1 MSRFRRST
9 LERLINWWWDNERSY
24 SRDNSPQWKNTDL
37 PPCRGLLR
45 ASVGIS
51 RRKNR
56 AGETPFECL
65 TRELREELNIE
76 IKPLRE
82 YCRSVCG
89 ELSFVFIEAE
99 IISGEP
105 QLSVHEEMR
114 WVLPNELTAFEW
126 CPADRPVAE
135 EISKSTEHTNNPLR

>member
-1 MSRFRRST
+1 MREVTAAIIRRNGKI
-9 LERLINWWWDNERSY
+9 LI
-24 SRDNSPQWKNTDL
+24 
-37 PPCRGLLR
+37 CRR
-45 ASVGIS
+45 AEGSCAHLWEFPGG
-51 RRKNR
+51 KTEL
-56 AGETPFECL
+56 GETPFECL

-82 YCRSVCG
+82 YCRSVC
-89 ELSFVFIEAE
+89 
-99 IISGEP
+99 
-105 QLSVHEEMR
+105 VHEEMR

>member
-1 MSRFRRST
+1 MREVTAAIIRRNGKI
-9 LERLINWWWDNERSY
+9 LI
-24 SRDNSPQWKNTDL
+24 
-37 PPCRGLLR
+37 CRR
-45 ASVGIS
+45 AEGSCAHLWEFPGG
-51 RRKNR
+51 K
-56 AGETPFECL
+56 T
-65 TRELREELNIE
+65 EL
-76 IKPLRE
+76 
-82 YCRSVCG
+82 G
-89 ELSFVFIEAE
+89 VFIEAE

>member
-1 MSRFRRST
+1 MREVTAAIIRRNGKI
-9 LERLINWWWDNERSY
+9 LI
-24 SRDNSPQWKNTDL
+24 
-37 PPCRGLLR
+37 CRR
-45 ASVGIS
+45 AEGSCAHLWEFPGG
-51 RRKNR
+51 KTEP
-56 AGETPFECL
+56 GETPFECL

-82 YCRSVCG
+82 YFRSVYG

-105 QLSVHEEMR
+105 ELSVHEEMR
-114 WVLPNELTAFEW
+114 WVLTEELTGVEW

-135 EISKSTEHTNNPLR
+135 LLSADRS

>member
-1 MSRFRRST
+1 MKTIRVVAAVIRRENQIFATARGYGEFRG
-9 LERLINWWWDNERSY
+9 
-24 SRDNSPQWKNTDL
+24 QWEFPGGKTEL
-37 PPCRGLLR
+37 
-45 ASVGIS
+45 
-51 RRKNR
+51 
-56 AGETPFECL
+56 GETPFECL

>member
-1 MSRFRRST
+1 MREVTAAIIRRNGKI
-9 LERLINWWWDNERSY
+9 LI
-24 SRDNSPQWKNTDL
+24 
-37 PPCRGLLR
+37 CRR
-45 ASVGIS
+45 AEGSCAHLWEFPGG
-51 RRKNR
+51 KTEL
-56 AGETPFECL
+56 GETPFECL

-105 QLSVHEEMR
+105 QLSVHEKMR
-114 WVLPNELTAFEW
+114 WVSPGELTAFEW
-126 CPADRPVAE
+126 WPADRTVAE
-135 EISKSTEHTNNPLR
+135 MLSANCS

>member
-1 MSRFRRST
+1 MREVTAAIIRRNGKI
-9 LERLINWWWDNERSY
+9 LI
-24 SRDNSPQWKNTDL
+24 
-37 PPCRGLLR
+37 CRR
-45 ASVGIS
+45 AEGSCAHLWEFPGG
-51 RRKNR
+51 KTEL
-56 AGETPFECL
+56 GETPFECL

-114 WVLPNELTAFEW
+114 WVLPNELRRI
-126 CPADRPVAE
+126 DRW
-135 EISKSTEHTNNPLR
+135 LRRSRKAQSIQIIPFARRRGLLYTMLT

>member
-1 MSRFRRST
+1 MRKVTAAIIRRNG
-9 LERLINWWWDNERSY
+9 EILI
-24 SRDNSPQWKNTDL
+24 
-37 PPCRGLLR
+37 CRR
-45 ASVGIS
+45 AEGSCAHLWEFPGG
-51 RRKNR
+51 KTEP
-56 AGETPFECL
+56 GETPFECL

-82 YCRSVCG
+82 YFRSVYG

-114 WVLPNELTAFEW
+114 WVSPEELTAFEW
-126 CPADRPVAE
+126 CPADRAVAE
-135 EISKSTEHTNNPLR
+135 LLSADCS

>member
-1 MSRFRRST
+1 MREVTAAIIRRNGKI
-9 LERLINWWWDNERSY
+9 LICRRAEGSCAHLWE
-24 SRDNSPQWKNTDL
+24 L
-37 PPCRGLLR
+37 PG
-45 ASVGIS
+45 G
-51 RRKNR
+51 K
-56 AGETPFECL
+56 T
-65 TRELREELNIE
+65 EL
-76 IKPLRE
+76 
-82 YCRSVCG
+82 G

>member
-1 MSRFRRST
+1 MREVTAAIIRRNGKI
-9 LERLINWWWDNERSY
+9 LI
-24 SRDNSPQWKNTDL
+24 
-37 PPCRGLLR
+37 CRR
-45 ASVGIS
+45 AEGSCAHLWEFPGG
-51 RRKNR
+51 KTEL
-56 AGETPFECL
+56 GETPFECL

-99 IISGEP
+99 IIYGELE
-105 QLSVHEEMR
+105 LSVHEEMR
-114 WVLPNELTAFEW
+114 WVSPGELTAFEW

-135 EISKSTEHTNNPLR
+135 MLSANCS